1 MRSGKQSKVLT
12 EDEARRIASN
22 LAKGIDSSA
31 SVGAPLPLRKTVR
44 TTMMARTK
52 TIPMIAYIGIAALLT
67 AATSPTAAQ
76 DVQVQSVVA
85 IDGKVV
91 CLQMKAGATHP
102 CEGFTP
108 PPKLAVGETFSADG
122 NARQIGVILAHQA
135 EDELKPYGITKGEWI
150 CVAAETL
157 EDLPVNQIGDGTWLR
172 ILRCQPELAG
182 KAPPPPPE

>member
-76 DVQVQSVVA
+76 EVEVQSVVA
-85 IDGKVV
+85 IDGEAACV
-91 CLQMKAGATHP
+91 QMKTGGATRP
-102 CEGFTP
+102 CE
-108 PPKLAVGETFSADG
+108 V
-122 NARQIGVILAHQA
+122 QA
-135 EDELKPYGITKGEWI
+135 T
-150 CVAAETL
+150 V
-157 EDLPVNQIGDGTWLR
+157 
-172 ILRCQPELAG
+172 
-182 KAPPPPPE
+182 